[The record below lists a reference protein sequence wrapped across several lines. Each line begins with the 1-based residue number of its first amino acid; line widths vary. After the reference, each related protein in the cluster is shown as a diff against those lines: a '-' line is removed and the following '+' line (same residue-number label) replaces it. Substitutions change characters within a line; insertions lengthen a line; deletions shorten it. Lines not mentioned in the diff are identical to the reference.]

1 MWKHVLLFFVIIA
14 TVSCGKLKTKSN
26 SVDSPLTEEEG
37 SLLSDLWEITASTV
51 DTFYGKA
58 ELTKERTRK
67 MNHYTD
73 SCHPDLQE
81 LHSFADM
88 QNYFILKHLDERSA
102 QIHFLSTY
110 FQIPKD
116 IENIYPTSL
125 MSHEL
130 CPITEKSLT
139 ASLSE
144 GKVPD
149 AETIQMLNEF
159 SKINN
164 SLRSSL
170 RAKSTYENKLKF
182 SQHWSKLVGCLAYAE
197 SLTTAD
203 SAQSKEIAARN
214 APKGYVRPAGVGFYE
229 DPNQPQESRLNIGLY
244 QFTPSIGGNIQAC
257 ARQWNE
263 MYPSCKINLKASDT
277 ESFKML
283 GSELQA
289 FNAFCGVNKIN
300 QMFSVQVNSSNTKRT
315 HIANSVNSKLKSS
328 KDRCVSINF
337 HSSYAYNHFGPFQ
350 NSTGKNLKSLMSCYF
365 R

>member
-1 MWKHVLLFFVIIA
+1 MKG
-14 TVSCGKLKTKSN
+14 CGNTSFYFL
-26 SVDSPLTEEEG
+26 
-37 SLLSDLWEITASTV
+37 LLSPQFHVESLKLRVIP
-51 DTFYGKA
+51 
-58 ELTKERTRK
+58 LILLLRK
-67 MNHYTD
+67 KKGA
-73 SCHPDLQE
+73 C
-81 LHSFADM
+81 
-88 QNYFILKHLDERSA
+88 
-102 QIHFLSTY
+102 

-139 ASLSE
+139 TSLSE

-182 SQHWSKLVGCLAYAE
+182 SQHWSKLAGCLAYAE

-244 QFTPSIGGNIQAC
+244 QFTPNIGGNIQAC

-263 MYPSCKINLKASDT
+263 MFPSCKINLKASDA
-277 ESFKML
+277 ESFKLL

-289 FNAFCGVNKIN
+289 F
-300 QMFSVQVNSSNTKRT
+300 
-315 HIANSVNSKLKSS
+315 
-328 KDRCVSINF
+328 
-337 HSSYAYNHFGPFQ
+337 
-350 NSTGKNLKSLMSCYF
+350 KSLMSCYF